1 LTVIVYLLLISVLRD
16 DWLRDNPDKKF
27 FLLDFS
33 IDNIIDSRTT
43 RSLLKT
49 EARLFGGIDPFV
61 GL

>member
-1 LTVIVYLLLISVLRD
+1 MD